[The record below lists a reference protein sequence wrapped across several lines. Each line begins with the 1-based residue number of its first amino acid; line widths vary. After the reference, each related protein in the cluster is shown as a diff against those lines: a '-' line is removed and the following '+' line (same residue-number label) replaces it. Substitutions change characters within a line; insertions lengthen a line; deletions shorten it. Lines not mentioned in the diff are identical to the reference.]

1 MPDPKTK
8 RKSEKVIAGSAS
20 GKKTKPDEI
29 GRDRSEGSRRGLIH
43 AEKGECC
50 KSVICIILNLLT
62 YKVLFN
68 QLAFLN
74 ASECCL
80 GLVFSGFPEFF

>member
-8 RKSEKVIAGSAS
+8 RKSEKAIAGSAS
-20 GKKTKPDEI
+20 GKRTKPDEI
-29 GRDRSEGSRRGLIH
+29 GRDRNEGSRRGLIH

-50 KSVICIILNLLT
+50 KSVYPRSWIILNLLT

-68 QLAFLN
+68 QLALN
-74 ASECCL
+74 ASECCWA
-80 GLVFSGFPEFF
+80 